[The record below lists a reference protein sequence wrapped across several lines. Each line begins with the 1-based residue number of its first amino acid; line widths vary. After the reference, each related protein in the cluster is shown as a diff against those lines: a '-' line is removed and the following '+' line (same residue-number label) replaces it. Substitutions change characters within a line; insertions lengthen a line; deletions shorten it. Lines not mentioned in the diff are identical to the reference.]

1 MNCLNHYGFTK
12 NWFYFPWTS
21 LLFLF
26 ARVPNRSWILTEC
39 RLSLSVILW
48 RFFVVPAEVSPPR
61 KISAKVLP
69 FAGKGMFA
77 DHWVAVLHLLSILSF
92 NTDNFET
99 SKKSFGILQLSFCL
113 FSLLILFGPSIFEP
127 HDPAQGSVYL
137 YFGSKLLFTFFT
149 GFSLL
154 SFSRRV
160 FSGAATAQFLCQQP
174 TTWSAFGA
182 RLHSKMDD
190 HVCFKDDK
198 PAFSRR
204 GAVAPWKISACGTLS
219 GSGWVNLGVFRTE
232 CDGQALI

>member
-1 MNCLNHYGFTK
+1 MLEKGCLLTIDLQFC
-12 NWFYFPWTS
+12 TS
-21 LLFLF
+21 FQFFL
-26 ARVPNRSWILTEC
+26 SILITAIHLKS
-39 RLSLSVILW
+39 RLDSKFCSLSVQ
-48 RFFVVPAEVSPPR
+48 FV
-61 KISAKVLP
+61 
-69 FAGKGMFA
+69 
-77 DHWVAVLHLLSILSF
+77 
-92 NTDNFET
+92 NTFW
-99 SKKSFGILQLSFCL
+99 SKHIR
-113 FSLLILFGPSIFEP
+113 P

-160 FSGAATAQFLCQQP
+160 FSRAATAQFLCQQP

-204 GAVAPWKISACGTLS
+204 GAVAPRKISACGTLS